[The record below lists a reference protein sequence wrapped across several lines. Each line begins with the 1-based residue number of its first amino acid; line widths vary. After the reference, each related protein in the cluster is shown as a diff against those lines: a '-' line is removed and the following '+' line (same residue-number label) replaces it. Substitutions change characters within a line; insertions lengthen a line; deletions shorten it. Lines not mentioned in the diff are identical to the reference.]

1 MVLKVRWLL
10 PSFVS
15 VFLLSHPAKAASLDY
30 WNFNSNQNQLDLRT
44 DEGIQPR
51 VQLMANPTRLVIDLP
66 GVILGRPKSNQRIGS
81 VIQEIRVGQFDPET
95 TRMVIELAPGYKLDP
110 KKVQVKGESPTR
122 WFVRLPTP
130 ERLTADNPFKS
141 GAIEP
146 IGQPTGQPEQTIAVA
161 PAPPGQFAGVVP
173 LNLEM
178 PGLEPQVKAL
188 MARYNFLQA
197 GMFFLDLD
205 TGNYL
210 DIGGDR
216 VFPAA
221 STIKLPI
228 LIAFFQDLDAGKVSL
243 DETLVMRRN
252 LITGGSGEMQD
263 RPTGTKFS
271 ARETVTKMITISDNT
286 ATNMIIDRLG
296 GIARLNQRFRSWGL
310 QDTVIRNLLGDFR
323 GTNTTSSK
331 DMARVL
337 ALVANQKLLSPSSR
351 EQVLDILRNTVTRT
365 LLPAGL
371 GSGADIAHKTG
382 DIGFLIGDAG
392 LITMPN
398 GKRYLA
404 GIYVKRPYNDSRGRD
419 FIRQVSRLVYNYLD
433 QQTAGTPVI
442 SPRRPT
448 PLERVDRGT
457 LPTPSF
463 IRPTR

>member
-1 MVLKVRWLL
+1 M
-10 PSFVS
+10 S
-15 VFLLSHPAKAASLDY
+15 VFLLSYPANADTSVS
-30 WNFNSNQNQLDLRT
+30 WRFNANQNQLDLTT
-44 DEGIQPR
+44 DEGVQPR
-51 VQLMANPTRLVIDLP
+51 VQIIGDPTRLVIDLP
-66 GVILGRPKSNQRIGS
+66 GVNLGHPQTKERVGS
-81 VIQEIRVGQFDPET
+81 VIQEIRVGQFNSDT

-110 KKVQVKGESPTR
+110 TKVRVRGESATH
-122 WFVRLPTP
+122 WFVQLPTP
-130 ERLTADNPFKS
+130 ERIVGSYPVQS
-141 GAIEP
+141 SAIVP
-146 IGQPTGQPEQTIAVA
+146 IAQQTGRSSQTVAVA
-161 PAPPGQFAGVVP
+161 PAPIGKFAGLIP
-173 LNLEM
+173 LNTEM

-188 MARYNFLQA
+188 MARYSFLKT

-252 LITGGSGEMQD
+252 LITGGSGTMQYKSA
-263 RPTGTKFS
+263 GTTFS

-296 GIARLNQRFRSWGL
+296 GITKLNQRFRSWGL
-310 QDTVIRNLLGDFR
+310 KDTIVRNWLADLR

-331 DMARVL
+331 DMVRLL
-337 ALVANQKLLSPSSR
+337 ALLINNQLVSLSSR
-351 EQVLDILRNTVTRT
+351 EQVLDILRHTTIKT

-371 GSGADIAHKTG
+371 GPGADIADKTG

-392 LITMPN
+392 VITMPN

-404 GIYVKRPYNDSRGRD
+404 GIFVRRPYKDSRGRD
-419 FIRQVSRLVYNYLD
+419 FIRQVSSLVYNYLN
-433 QQTAGTPVI
+433 QYTAGTPVV
-442 SPRRPT
+442 SPMRQSG
-448 PLERVDRGT
+448 L
-457 LPTPSF
+457 
-463 IRPTR
+463 